1 MNYVAQAALKLNPP
15 VSACAEIA
23 GIYHY
28 AQLHI
33 FKFFWEPLSDIF
45 LTVALETDA
54 FSPSI

>member
-33 FKFFWEPLSDIF
+33 FKFF
-45 LTVALETDA
+45 
-54 FSPSI
+54 